1 METFQIL
8 ILSIIQGLTEF
19 LPISSSAHLIIT
31 SQVLNWKDQSLTMDI
46 FAHGGSLFAV
56 IYYFKEDLAEAIK
69 HYDLSSA
76 DSFLNKLI
84 IASIPIFLVGFI
96 FRDFVSD
103 NLRTL
108 NTIAI
113 STILFGFIL
122 WGANYFSKAHS
133 EKKLVSVRD
142 AFLIGLAQCFALIPG
157 ASRSAVTI
165 ICALFLSYSRSVSS
179 KFAFML
185 AIPTLGVIFISELA
199 SISFSSF
206 EEGWLNI
213 FLITFFSFITS
224 YACISL
230 FLKFIERVGF
240 MPFVLYRVILGGFLL
255 LF

>member
-84 IASIPIFLVGFI
+84 IASLPIFLVGFI
-96 FRDFVSD
+96 FRDFVSE

-108 NTIAI
+108 KYNC
-113 STILFGFIL
+113 
-122 WGANYFSKAHS
+122 YFNNI
-133 EKKLVSVRD
+133 VW
-142 AFLIGLAQCFALIPG
+142 F
-157 ASRSAVTI
+157 
-165 ICALFLSYSRSVSS
+165 YS
-179 KFAFML
+179 M
-185 AIPTLGVIFISELA
+185 
-199 SISFSSF
+199 
-206 EEGWLNI
+206 
-213 FLITFFSFITS
+213 
-224 YACISL
+224 
-230 FLKFIERVGF
+230 
-240 MPFVLYRVILGGFLL
+240 GG
-255 LF
+255 